1 MKKTRVLYLIWL
13 LAAMFLYF
21 FENQS
26 ATRMMLAFSLAV
38 LLLPCARR
46 AMRREKTQILRQR
59 RPEWKMD
66 GRQDA
71 GGTGDIR
78 EYRPGD
84 PAGRIH
90 WKLSAKRD
98 ELLVRTPDM
107 EPEEEKRE
115 VLRERRLSRKEK
127 RYCGTGLLLCLL
139 VLIPALFLL
148 GLPGFRG
155 GVLAVFNRI
164 FASSEAAN
172 RYVYESFSGADDR
185 FLAVSGALMIF
196 CALDLCAMAA
206 VTGSRVTALGLMA
219 GLAGAQAYFG
229 VLLPGSVNLVLCGAL
244 VLFLLRISRPR
255 DVLAVMAVFLAV
267 IFLVLTCFPGV
278 DSGMEAFSEHVRDLL
293 SRTSGTYSAGVPE
306 SAGEENRVRHVHTRS
321 MSQGDGSADPDREF
335 RLVSVEEEQIS
346 MPHWV
351 NYLRIVLLLLLTV
364 LLMILPFL
372 PFLLLNRKRR
382 RAVEARSVFH
392 SEDIADAVCAIF
404 QHVIRW
410 LDAMGYGSGNIL
422 YRKWPDALKG
432 RMPDAYVASFAACSE
447 VFEEAAYSDHPM
459 EERQREQMLSLL
471 EETEKCMKAEA
482 GWKQRLHL
490 MFGECL
496 WI

>member
-1 MKKTRVLYLIWL
+1 
-13 LAAMFLYF
+13 
-21 FENQS
+21 
-26 ATRMMLAFSLAV
+26 
-38 LLLPCARR
+38 
-46 AMRREKTQILRQR
+46 
-59 RPEWKMD
+59 MD
-66 GRQDA
+66 DRQDA

-107 EPEEEKRE
+107 EPEKEKRE
-115 VLRERRLSRKEK
+115 VFREQRLSRKEE
-127 RYCGTGLLLCLL
+127 RYRGTGLLLCLL

-155 GVLAVFNRI
+155 GLLAAFNRI

-172 RYVYESFSGADDR
+172 RYVYEAFSGADDR
-185 FLAVSGALMIF
+185 FLAASGALMIF

-267 IFLVLTCFPGV
+267 IFLVLTCFPGM
-278 DSGMEAFSEHVRDLL
+278 DSGLENLSEHVRDLL
-293 SRTSGTYSAGVPE
+293 SRTSGTYSADVPE
-306 SAGEENRVRHVHTRS
+306 GAAEENRVRHVHTRS

-382 RAVEARSVFH
+382 RAMEARSVFH

-410 LDAMGYGSGNIL
+410 LDAMGYGSGNML

-447 VFEEAAYSDHPM
+447 MFEEAAYSDHPM